1 MFIGLIEKIKMADII
16 TAIVVSFMCTLI
28 YKINVYIKLLRI
40 LSFFLRC
47 VLLVGFYVIFVFYR
61 HYLLVLLGLEF
72 VMLSVFL
79 FVCLGVGFYCSGV
92 GKFLFLL
99 VLVCMG
105 GFGVSV
111 LVFVS
116 RGYGRDDWKF
126 GIVK

>member
-1 MFIGLIEKIKMADII
+1 M
-16 TAIVVSFMCTLI
+16 I
-28 YKINVYIKLLRI
+28 YKINVCEKLLRI
-40 LSFFLRC
+40 LIFLLRC
-47 VLLVGFYVIFVFYR
+47 VLLVGFYLIFVFYR

-79 FVCLGVGFYCSGV
+79 FVRVGVGFYYLGV

-116 RGYGRDDWKF
+116 RGHGRDTWKF
-126 GIVK
+126 GVVK